1 MENLLRDG
9 DYVPNGFG
17 GFTRLYGAQEVLAR
31 ALFKLTCRRGAL
43 PFLPELGSRLLELGK
58 EKPAR
63 RAALARQYA
72 AQALCGMG
80 LEVEDAE
87 VTQTAD
93 GHARV
98 EFWLRYADAQQAVE
112 VNI

>member
-1 MENLLRDG
+1 MRPRGRPRHGRLRC
-9 DYVPNGFG
+9 VPCGW
-17 GFTRLYGAQEVLAR
+17 R
-31 ALFKLTCRRGAL
+31 CRRGAL

-58 EKPAR
+58 EKPAG

-80 LEVEDAE
+80 LEVEDAK